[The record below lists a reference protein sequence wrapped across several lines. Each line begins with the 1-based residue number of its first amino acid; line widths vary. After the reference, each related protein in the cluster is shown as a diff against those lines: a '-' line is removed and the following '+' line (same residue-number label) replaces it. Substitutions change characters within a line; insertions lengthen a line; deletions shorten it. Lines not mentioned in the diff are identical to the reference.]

1 VKDYSIAGFDQ
12 FLLLLVRADEI
23 LEMPDRKLVNVFFAE
38 VLTAGEIL
46 VL

>member
-12 FLLLLVRADEI
+12 FLSLLVRADEI
-23 LEMPDRKLVNVFFAE
+23 LEMPDRKSVNVSYSE